1 VRLQIPA
8 KTFDNSEGQQSRF
21 FPWILC
27 GEVGGKA
34 LIIALHSYKGGTGKT
49 LLSVNLAIIFAK
61 MGKKVCLLDL
71 DLRAPSI
78 HSFFKVGSNYWVN
91 DYLSKACEI
100 EKVLVDCTTR
110 DMAKGKL
117 FVGLANP
124 STEAIRE
131 MTAKDRQWEMEALT
145 RLFSLKTSL
154 LKDRC
159 FDYVFFDTGP
169 GLLYSSI
176 NAIVSADVV
185 LVVTSTDRSDV
196 EGTQRMIHDLYELF
210 AKKTGII
217 MNKVLLDPREND
229 AITLETCGL
238 PVVGVVPCSCDIL
251 DAEGKCLFASEKPNH
266 PFTRKLQEIA
276 ANLMVI
282 RGYSALPAPK
292 ALKIG
297 RCASDNA
304 PSFPKVR

>member
-1 VRLQIPA
+1 
-8 KTFDNSEGQQSRF
+8 
-21 FPWILC
+21 
-27 GEVGGKA
+27 
-34 LIIALHSYKGGTGKT
+34 
-49 LLSVNLAIIFAK
+49 
-61 MGKKVCLLDL
+61 
-71 DLRAPSI
+71 
-78 HSFFKVGSNYWVN
+78 
-91 DYLSKACEI
+91 
-100 EKVLVDCTTR
+100 
-110 DMAKGKL
+110 
-117 FVGLANP
+117 
-124 STEAIRE
+124 
-131 MTAKDRQWEMEALT
+131 
-145 RLFSLKTSL
+145 
-154 LKDRC
+154 
-159 FDYVFFDTGP
+159 
-169 GLLYSSI
+169 
-176 NAIVSADVV
+176 VV

-282 RGYSALPAPK
+282 RGYSALRAPK

-304 PSFPKVR
+304 ASFPKVR